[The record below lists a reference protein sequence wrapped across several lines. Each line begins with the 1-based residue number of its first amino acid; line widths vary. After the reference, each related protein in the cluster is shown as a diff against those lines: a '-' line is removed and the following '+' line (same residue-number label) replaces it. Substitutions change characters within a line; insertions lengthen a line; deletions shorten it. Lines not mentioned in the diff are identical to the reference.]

1 MIELVLKNRD
11 AELSCVFYPKP
22 IVAAELPFT
31 RDFAEVLSAD
41 PKTDRANM
49 TKRDRAWPPEA
60 VAVSLPAPYIA
71 THYTSFNS
79 LPGGQTL
86 PLFFYTPV

>member
-1 MIELVLKNRD
+1 MLTLSQRAPVGYQRD
-11 AELSCVFYPKP
+11 DQE
-22 IVAAELPFT
+22 
-31 RDFAEVLSAD
+31 AEVLSAD
-41 PKTDRANM
+41 PMTDRANM

>member
-1 MIELVLKNRD
+1 
-11 AELSCVFYPKP
+11 
-22 IVAAELPFT
+22 
-31 RDFAEVLSAD
+31 
-41 PKTDRANM
+41 M